1 VTRPDEPIFYID
13 ESIASKILITALRAA
28 GASIRCVGEVLPRGS
43 LDEDWLRMCGEQGL
57 IALFRDRKIRY
68 RKIEK
73 DALLEFG
80 VGAFGFNAGQATGQ
94 QTADRVVSLL
104 PKFKQHILDTPKP
117 FLFTFGLAGPIAKVK
132 LLRFT

>member
-1 VTRPDEPIFYID
+1 
-13 ESIASKILITALRAA
+13 
-28 GASIRCVGEVLPRGS
+28 
-43 LDEDWLRMCGEQGL
+43 
-57 IALFRDRKIRY
+57 
-68 RKIEK
+68 
-73 DALLEFG
+73 